1 MTHNNRYETFGQHV
15 AAKNIE
21 NGMIFTEDTDQSSSY
36 RPKTESRFISAVVS
50 IGGLLLLLMTITIA
64 TLSYTNVE
72 VEIIYATVV
81 K

>member
-1 MTHNNRYETFGQHV
+1 MTHNYDTFGQHV

-36 RPKTESRFISAVVS
+36 RQKTESRFISEVVS
-50 IGGLLLLLMTITIA
+50 IGGLLLLLMTISIA
-64 TLSYTNVE
+64 ILSYTNVE
-72 VEIIYATVV
+72 VEIIYATIV